1 MPKTFKLK
9 EFHLLLMPPLFWLLI
24 FFIVPLII
32 VMVYSVSYKELYGG
46 ITPGFTFEH
55 YKAIGDK
62 MYLMIFLRSFWYAF
76 LTTLI
81 TLFIAFPVAYYM
93 AFASVKVKMLVI
105 MMIVIPFW
113 TNFLIRMY
121 ALMTIMGESGLIN
134 DTLIRLGIISQPL
147 HLFNNTFSVLAGFI
161 YWNLPFMIL
170 PIFSSLDRLDVS
182 LLEASLDL
190 GASKTQSFWHITLP
204 YSIPGLVA
212 GIIFVFVPTM
222 GNFIIPEFMGG
233 TDNYMIGNLITSQ
246 YVQARNWPFGSALS
260 VVMIFMVMIFISLYL
275 RFYNPSRNK
284 GLLNY

>member
-1 MPKTFKLK
+1 
-9 EFHLLLMPPLFWLLI
+9 MPPLFWLLL

-32 VMVYSVSYKELYGG
+32 LLVYSVSHKEIYGG
-46 ITPGFTFEH
+46 IAPGFTLEH
-55 YKAIGDK
+55 YKAIGEP
-62 MYLMIFLRSFWYAF
+62 MYLLIFLRSFWYA
-76 LTTLI
+76 LVTTLI
-81 TLFIAFPVAYYM
+81 TLLIAYPVAYYM
-93 AFASVKVKMLVI
+93 AFASNRTK
-105 MMIVIPFW
+105 MIVMLMIIIPFW

-134 DTLIRLGIISQPL
+134 QMLMSAGIISEPL
-147 HLFNNTFSVLAGFI
+147 NLFNNTFSVLTGFI
-161 YWNLPFMIL
+161 YWNLPFMVL

-190 GASKTQSFWHITLP
+190 GASKTQSFFHITLP
-204 YSIPGLVA
+204 YSVPGLVA

-246 YVQARNWPFGSALS
+246 YIHARNWPFGSALS
-260 VVMIFMVMIFISLYL
+260 VVMIFVVMIFISLYL